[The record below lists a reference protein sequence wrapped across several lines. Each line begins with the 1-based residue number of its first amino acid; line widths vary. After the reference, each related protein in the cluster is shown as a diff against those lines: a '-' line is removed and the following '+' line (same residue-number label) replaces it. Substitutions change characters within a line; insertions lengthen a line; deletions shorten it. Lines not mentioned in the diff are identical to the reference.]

1 LDNLLFDAEP
11 DETTGV
17 KLDVAHA
24 EFVEGLRLSWQ
35 ELFDGYDT
43 LHAVTYSSDIG
54 FMTKLIEKFNEAE
67 IIFGF
72 PEVLSYTLQEIIA
85 YQIKTIERVKDTAKN
100 KNALLR
106 RIDNQTL
113 RLLVAREQI
122 SHEKLYLLK
131 SGDKRRVIIGSANMS
146 AAAFSG
152 RQREKIC
159 YMDGAAAYNWY
170 YDSFED
176 LKEHSSDEI
185 TKKALMVDG
194 DVQNIDTLPIAET
207 VVVKKALLIEPQQ
220 VHEETRFV
228 MDVRSLAGKIASSM
242 PKTGK
247 QGNILL
253 MPEHIKQTTRRI
265 ESARAQEKDWRAE
278 FPQLIIDVETQ
289 NVSLNGREF
298 DLRPS
303 TEDVARDTRLF
314 LEYMNGYEKLHG
326 ETRLLQKR
334 YFEFAVWFFASPFM
348 AQMRHVALI
357 CNQQLFPYPVFG
369 LLYGQSKAGK
379 TSFLETLLKMMIGQK
394 TKINAAEFTR
404 SSIDRLKRAV
414 SGVPIIVDDLTS
426 NRFSEHAI
434 ETIKNDEFG
443 RAENLTHY
451 PAVVISANEDIK
463 AVAQEITRRTIICRV
478 RAGLK
483 NTEIMKNNLVAR
495 VQKQIG
501 TAFFREYTRRMLE
514 KIPDMMNQLKSDDD
528 AGSPDVL
535 SVSSE
540 MMCAIITE
548 HSGSALPF
556 FARRLSL
563 EDYFGEKVTGEYTIK
578 TISAAWKVNKK
589 SFEMNKKL
597 NELRYNAGQTW
608 EADRLLKELPED
620 LEAARAREW
629 VIMNL
634 NKAKDFF
641 GINFK
646 RGLF

>member
-1 LDNLLFDAEP
+1 MDNLLFDAEP

>member
-1 LDNLLFDAEP
+1 M
-11 DETTGV
+11 V
-17 KLDVAHA
+17 HA
-24 EFVEGLRLSWQ
+24 EFIEGLRLSWQ

-43 LHAVTYSSDIG
+43 LHAITYSSDIG
-54 FMTKLIEKFNEAE
+54 FMIKLIEKFNKAE

-72 PEVLSYTLQEIIA
+72 SEVLSYTLQEIIA
-85 YQIKTIERVKDTAKN
+85 YQIKTIERIKDTAKN
-100 KNALLR
+100 KNALLQ

-131 SGDKRRVIIGSANMS
+131 GGDKRRVIIGSANMS
-146 AAAFSG
+146 AQAFSG

-159 YMDGAAAYNWY
+159 YMDGDAAYNWY
-170 YDSFED
+170 YNSFED

-185 TKKALMVDG
+185 SKKVLMIDG
-194 DVQNIDTLPIAET
+194 ELLNIDTLPIAET
-207 VVVKKALLIEPQQ
+207 VVVKKALVIEPQPQ
-220 VHEETRFV
+220 QTHDETRFV
-228 MDVRSLAGKIASSM
+228 MDVRFLAEKIAPSM
-242 PKTGK
+242 PKTDKRGK
-247 QGNILL
+247 ILL

-265 ESARAQEKDWRAE
+265 ESARAQEKELRAE
-278 FPQLIIDVETQ
+278 FPQLIIDIETQ
-289 NVSLNGREF
+289 SVSLNGRELN
-298 DLRPS
+298 LRPS
-303 TEDVARDTRLF
+303 SEDVARDTRLF

-326 ETRLLQKR
+326 DTQLLQKR

-404 SSIDRLKRAV
+404 SSIDKLKQAV

-426 NRFSEHAI
+426 SRFSEHAI

-443 RAENLTHY
+443 RVKNMTHY

-463 AVAQEITRRTIICRV
+463 AVAQEITRRTVICRV

-514 KIPDMMNQLKSDDD
+514 KMPDMMNQLKSDDD
-528 AGSPDVL
+528 AGSPDIL
-535 SVSSE
+535 LVSSE
-540 MMCAIITE
+540 IMCAIITE
-548 HSGSALPF
+548 HSDGTLPF
-556 FARRLSL
+556 FVRRLSL
-563 EDYFGEKVTGEYTIK
+563 EDYFGEKVTGEYAIK
-578 TISAAWKVNKK
+578 TINAAWKVNKK

-620 LEAARAREW
+620 LEATRAREW

-634 NKAKDFF
+634 DKAKDFF

>member
-1 LDNLLFDAEP
+1 MDNLLFDAEVNG
-11 DETTGV
+11 TTGAE
-17 KLDVAHA
+17 LDVVHV

-43 LHAVTYSSDIG
+43 LCAITYSSDIG

-72 PEVLSYTLQEIIA
+72 SEILSYTLQEIFA
-85 YQIKTIERVKDTAKN
+85 YQMKTVERINDTSKN
-100 KNALLR
+100 KNALLQ

-113 RLLVAREQI
+113 RLWVTRGQI

-131 SGDKRRVIIGSANMS
+131 GGDKRRVIIGSANMS
-146 AAAFSG
+146 AQAFSG

-159 YMDGAAAYNWY
+159 YMDGAGAYNWY

-185 TKKALMVDG
+185 SKKTLMIDG

-207 VVVKKALLIEPQQ
+207 VMVKKALVIEPQQ
-220 VHEETRFV
+220 VHDETRFV
-228 MDVRSLAGKIASSM
+228 MDVRSLAGKMAPSM
-242 PKTGK
+242 PKTDKLGK
-247 QGNILL
+247 ILL

-265 ESARAQEKDWRAE
+265 ESARAQEKELRAE
-278 FPQLIIDVETQ
+278 FPQLIIDVERQ
-289 NVSLNGREF
+289 SVSLNGREL

-303 TEDVARDTRLF
+303 SKDVAHDTRLF

-326 ETRLLQKR
+326 DTQLLQKR

-348 AQMRHVALI
+348 AQMRHVALV

-394 TKINAAEFTR
+394 SKINAAEFTR
-404 SSIDRLKRAV
+404 SSIDKLKRVV

-426 NRFSEHAI
+426 SRFLEHAI

-443 RAENLTHY
+443 RVENMTHY

-463 AVAQEITRRTIICRV
+463 AVAQEITRRTVICRV

-483 NTEIMKNNLVAR
+483 NTEIMKNNLVTR

-514 KIPDMMNQLKSDDD
+514 RIPDMMNQLKSDDD
-528 AGSPDVL
+528 AGSPDIL

-540 MMCAIITE
+540 IICAIITE
-548 HSGSALPF
+548 HAGSALPF
-556 FARRLSL
+556 FARPLSL
-563 EDYFGEKVTGEYTIK
+563 EDYFGEKVTGEYAIK
-578 TISAAWKVNKK
+578 TISTAWKVNKK
-589 SFEMNKKL
+589 SFVMNKKM

-608 EADRLLKELPED
+608 EAERLLKELPED
-620 LEAARAREW
+620 LEAVRAREW
-629 VIMNL
+629 VIMKL
-634 NKAKDFF
+634 GKAKDFF

>member
-1 LDNLLFDAEP
+1 LDNLLFDTEPNQTADAELN
-11 DETTGV
+11 V
-17 KLDVAHA
+17 VHA
-24 EFVEGLRLSWQ
+24 EFVEGLRISWR

-43 LHAVTYSSDIG
+43 LHAITYSSDIN

-72 PEVLSYTLQEIIA
+72 PEILSYTLQEIIA
-85 YQIKTIERVKDTAKN
+85 YQSKLIERIKDTAKN
-100 KNALLR
+100 KNAILR

-113 RLLVAREQI
+113 RLLVARKDI

-131 SGDKRRVIIGSANMS
+131 SNDKRRVIIGSANMS
-146 AAAFSG
+146 TVAFSG
-152 RQREKIC
+152 KQREKIC
-159 YMDGAAAYNWY
+159 YMDGSVAYNWY
-170 YDSFED
+170 YNSFED
-176 LKEHSSDEI
+176 LKENSSDEI
-185 TKKALMVDG
+185 TKKILVID
-194 DVQNIDTLPIAET
+194 DNFQNIDKLPIAET
-207 VVVKKALLIEPQQ
+207 VVVKKALIIEPQQ
-220 VHEETRFV
+220 VHDETRFV
-228 MDVRSLAGKIASSM
+228 MDVRSLAGKIAPSM
-242 PKTGK
+242 PKTDK
-247 QGNILL
+247 QGKILL
-253 MPEHIKQTTRRI
+253 MPEHIKQTTKRI
-265 ESARAQEKDWRAE
+265 ESVRAQEKELRSE
-278 FPQLIIDVETQ
+278 FPQLIIDIETQ
-289 NVSLNGREF
+289 SVSLNGKEF
-298 DLRPS
+298 DLHPS
-303 TEDVARDTRLF
+303 IEDVTRDTRLF

-326 ETRLLQKR
+326 DTQLLQKR
-334 YFEFAVWFFASPFM
+334 YFEFAVWFFVSPFM
-348 AQMRHVALI
+348 AQMRHAALI

-369 LLYGQSKAGK
+369 ILYGQSKAGK

-404 SSIDRLKRAV
+404 SSIDKLKQAI

-443 RAENLTHY
+443 RIKNLIHY

-463 AVAQEITRRTIICRV
+463 AVAQEITRRTVICRV

-528 AGSPDVL
+528 MNSPDIL
-535 SVSSE
+535 SVSSKII
-540 MMCAIITE
+540 CAIIME
-548 HSGSALPF
+548 HSDGVLPF
-556 FARRLSL
+556 FVRHLSL
-563 EDYFGEKVTGEYTIK
+563 EDYFGEKVTGEYAIK
-578 TISAAWKVNKK
+578 TINTAWKVNKK

-620 LEAARAREW
+620 LEATRAREW

-634 NKAKDFF
+634 DKAKDFF
-641 GINFK
+641 CINFK

>member
-1 LDNLLFDAEP
+1 
-11 DETTGV
+11 
-17 KLDVAHA
+17 
-24 EFVEGLRLSWQ
+24 
-35 ELFDGYDT
+35 
-43 LHAVTYSSDIG
+43 
-54 FMTKLIEKFNEAE
+54 
-67 IIFGF
+67 
-72 PEVLSYTLQEIIA
+72 
-85 YQIKTIERVKDTAKN
+85 
-100 KNALLR
+100 
-106 RIDNQTL
+106 
-113 RLLVAREQI
+113 
-122 SHEKLYLLK
+122 
-131 SGDKRRVIIGSANMS
+131 
-146 AAAFSG
+146 
-152 RQREKIC
+152 
-159 YMDGAAAYNWY
+159 MDDDAAYNWY

-176 LKEHSSDEI
+176 LKENSSDKI
-185 TKKALMVDG
+185 TKKVLMIDG
-194 DVQNIDTLPIAET
+194 DFQSIDTLPIAET
-207 VVVKKALLIEPQQ
+207 VVVKKALIIEPQQ
-220 VHEETRFV
+220 VHDETRFV
-228 MDVRSLAGKIASSM
+228 MDVRSLAGKMAPSM
-242 PKTGK
+242 PKTDK
-247 QGNILL
+247 QGKILL

-265 ESARAQEKDWRAE
+265 ESARAQEKELRSE

-289 NVSLNGREF
+289 SASLNGKEL

-303 TEDVARDTRLF
+303 TQDVARDTRLF

-326 ETRLLQKR
+326 DTQLLQKR

-404 SSIDRLKRAV
+404 SSIDKLKRAV

-443 RAENLTHY
+443 HVENLMHY

-463 AVAQEITRRTIICRV
+463 AVAQEITRRTVICRV

-528 AGSPDVL
+528 TGSPDIL
-535 SVSSE
+535 LVSSE
-540 MMCAIITE
+540 IICAIITE
-548 HSGSALPF
+548 HSDSALPF
-556 FARRLSL
+556 FARPLSL

-578 TISAAWKVNKK
+578 TISTAWKVNKK
-589 SFEMNKKL
+589 SFEVNKKQ

-620 LEAARAREW
+620 LEASRAREW

-634 NKAKDFF
+634 DKAKDFF

>member
-1 LDNLLFDAEP
+1 MDNLLFDAEP
-11 DETTGV
+11 NEAAGV
-17 KLDVAHA
+17 ELDVVHA
-24 EFVEGLRLSWQ
+24 EFAEGLRLSWQ
-35 ELFDGYDT
+35 ELFDGYDM
-43 LHAVTYSSDIG
+43 LHAITYSSDIG
-54 FMTKLIEKFNEAE
+54 FMTKLIEKFNKVE

-72 PEVLSYTLQEIIA
+72 PEILSYTLQEIIA
-85 YQIKTIERVKDTAKN
+85 YQMKTIERIKDRARD
-100 KNALLR
+100 KNALLQ

-113 RLLVAREQI
+113 RLLVARKQI

-131 SGDKRRVIIGSANMS
+131 GGDKRRVIIGSANMS
-146 AAAFSG
+146 AQAFSG

-159 YMDGAAAYNWY
+159 YMDGDAAYNWY
-170 YDSFED
+170 YDSFEE
-176 LKEHSSDEI
+176 LKENSSDEI
-185 TKKALMVDG
+185 SKKALMIDG
-194 DVQNIDTLPIAET
+194 DFQNIDTLPIAET
-207 VVVKKALLIEPQQ
+207 VAVKKALVIESQQ
-220 VHEETRFV
+220 AHEETRFV
-228 MDVRSLAGKIASSM
+228 MDVRSLAGKMAPSM
-242 PKTGK
+242 PKTDK
-247 QGNILL
+247 QGKILL

-265 ESARAQEKDWRAE
+265 ESARAQEKELRAE
-278 FPQLIIDVETQ
+278 FPQLIIDAETQ
-289 NVSLNGREF
+289 RVSFNGKEL

-303 TEDVARDTRLF
+303 NEEVARDTRLF
-314 LEYMNGYEKLHG
+314 LEYMNGYEKLYG
-326 ETRLLQKR
+326 DTRLLQKR

-404 SSIDRLKRAV
+404 SSIDKLKRAV
-414 SGVPIIVDDLTS
+414 SGVPIIVDDLTL

-443 RAENLTHY
+443 RAESLTHY

-463 AVAQEITRRTIICRV
+463 AVAQEITRRTVICRV

-495 VQKQIG
+495 VQKRIG
-501 TAFFREYTRRMLE
+501 TAFFREYARRMLE
-514 KIPDMMNQLKSDDD
+514 KMPDMMNQLKSDDE
-528 AGSPDVL
+528 AGSPDIL

-540 MMCAIITE
+540 IICAIITE
-548 HSGSALPF
+548 RSDGRLPSF
-556 FARRLSL
+556 VRPLSL

-578 TISAAWKVNKK
+578 TISDAWKVNKK
-589 SFEMNKKL
+589 AFKVNKGL

-620 LEAARAREW
+620 LEAAKAREW

-634 NKAKDFF
+634 DKAKDFF

-646 RGLF
+646 HGLF